1 MTSQTWSLVGTET
14 SVIRSARSGTSTST
28 TSLSTGP
35 AAFRLPSNVDGLSIN
50 DVQLNYDV
58 DTTGKNNPKLVE
70 IGPMS
75 QTYKFDANDP
85 ATWVELFS
93 PDRDITVRGFRLTNV
108 RVKAGDA
115 VKPLQHAED
124 RLVRIADQKPNPNYP
139 KTTPRGGTGKALLV
153 PLDAGASGKRT
164 PN

>member
-1 MTSQTWSLVGTET
+1 
-14 SVIRSARSGTSTST
+14 
-28 TSLSTGP
+28 
-35 AAFRLPSNVDGLSIN
+35 
-50 DVQLNYDV
+50 
-58 DTTGKNNPKLVE
+58 
-70 IGPMS
+70 MS

-85 ATWVELFS
+85 ARWVELFS

-115 VKPLQHAED
+115 VKPLQRAED

-139 KTTPRGGTGKALLV
+139 KTTPRGGTGKVLLV
-153 PLDAGASGKRT
+153 PSDTGVSGKQT